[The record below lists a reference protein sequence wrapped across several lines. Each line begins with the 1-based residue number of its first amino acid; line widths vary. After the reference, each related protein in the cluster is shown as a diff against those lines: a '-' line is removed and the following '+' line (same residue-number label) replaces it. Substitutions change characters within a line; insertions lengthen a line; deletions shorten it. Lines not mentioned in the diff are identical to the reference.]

1 MGKVVGEREMIEPG
15 KKIEEIPEFA
25 PVLKVVDNPI
35 KTNIVAFFQD
45 NPTAN
50 EDPAGI
56 AQNIGDERIKLIS
69 DNMVEMEKA
78 GLFGVRVDG
87 VMRTNYYHF
96 TPDGQMKAAFDLIF
110 KKAGTRNYW
119 SEFNE
124 YLRKIENVKK
134 RGRRGMI
141 IAVMIVV
148 LAGLAV
154 AGYFIVD
161 QLKEQSRERQLEAAH
176 SSDFSGVRKNKYPN
190 GKLKSEITYSH
201 GDRHGPFTT
210 WFENGK
216 KMAVGT
222 YRNNL
227 PHGEWTFW
235 DQDGKKLKVVTYNE
249 GRAVLK

>member
-1 MGKVVGEREMIEPG
+1 MGEVVGEREMIEPG

-25 PVLKVVDNPI
+25 PVLKVIDNPI
-35 KTNIVAFFQD
+35 KANIVAFFQD
-45 NPTAN
+45 NPTAD

-56 AQNIGDERIKLIS
+56 AQKIGDERVKQIS
-69 DNMVEMEKA
+69 DNMAELERA

-87 VMRTNYYHF
+87 VMRTNFYHF
-96 TPDGQMKAAFDLIF
+96 TPDARMKEALDLIF

-119 SEFNE
+119 NEFNE
-124 YLRKIENVKK
+124 YLRNIESGKK
-134 RGRRGMI
+134 RGRRGLL
-141 IAVMIVV
+141 IAIMIVV

-154 AGYFIVD
+154 AGYFIVE
-161 QLKEQSRERQLEAAH
+161 QLKEQSREHQLEALTH
-176 SSDFSGVRKNKYPN
+176 GSGVRKNKYPN

-235 DQDGKKLKVVTYNE
+235 DQTGKEIKVVTYSE

>member
-1 MGKVVGEREMIEPG
+1 MGEVVGEREMIEPG

-25 PVLKVVDNPI
+25 PVLQVIDNPI
-35 KTNIVAFFQD
+35 KANIVAFCQD
-45 NPTAN
+45 NPTAD
-50 EDPAGI
+50 EDPAGF
-56 AQNIGDERIKLIS
+56 AQKIGDERVKLIA

-87 VMRTNYYHF
+87 VMRTNYYHY
-96 TPDGQMKAAFDLIF
+96 TPDGRMKAALELIF

-124 YLRKIENVKK
+124 YLRNIENVKK
-134 RGRRGMI
+134 RGRRGVI
-141 IAVMIVV
+141 IAIMIVV

-154 AGYFIVD
+154 AGYFIVE
-161 QLKEQSRERQLEAAH
+161 QLNEQSRERQLEALTQG
-176 SSDFSGVRKNKYPN
+176 SGVRKNKYPN
-190 GKLKSEITYSH
+190 GKIKSEITYSH

-235 DQDGKKLKVVTYNE
+235 DQTGEKLKVVTYNE
-249 GRAVLK
+249 GHAVLE